1 MIRTAI
7 IASLFATLSTAASAA
22 DFNGAKAV
30 CADAIAVKQGKSLD
44 GARTK
49 LVKARDGATLRVVV
63 EVAYPDGASAKGEC
77 RVRRG
82 EIQSV
87 ELDA

>member
-7 IASLFATLSTAASAA
+7 IASLFAALSTAASAS
-22 DFNGAKAV
+22 DFNEAKAV
-30 CADAIAVKQGKSLD
+30 CADAIAVKEGKSLD

-49 LVKARDGATLRVVV
+49 LVRARDGATMRVIV
-63 EVAYPDGASAKGEC
+63 EIAFAEGATVKGEC

-82 EIQSV
+82 EVQSV
-87 ELDA
+87 ELDS

>member
-1 MIRTAI
+1 MTRTAM
-7 IASLFATLSTAASAA
+7 IASLLAALSTAAFAS

-49 LVKARDGATLRVVV
+49 LVKARDGATMRVVV

-82 EIQSV
+82 EVRSV

>member
-7 IASLFATLSTAASAA
+7 IASLLAALSTAASAA

-30 CADAIAVKQGKSLD
+30 CADAIAGKQGKSLD

-63 EVAYPDGASAKGEC
+63 EVAYPDGARAKGEC

-82 EIQSV
+82 ELQSV
-87 ELDA
+87 ELAA

>member
-1 MIRTAI
+1 MIRTAM
-7 IASLFATLSTAASAA
+7 IASLLAALSTTASA

-49 LVKARDGATLRVVV
+49 LVKARDGATMRIVV
-63 EVAYPDGASAKGEC
+63 EVAYPDGASVKGEC

-82 EIQSV
+82 ELQSV